1 MRYLIFCLLLSL
13 VSLELSAQNK
23 DSLKVNVYIRCSY
36 CENSYIRNELK
47 SVNYARDI
55 SDANVIVLGMNETTG
70 SGGEKYRFIFEGKN
84 EFKGMNDTLVFESAQ
99 DATTEEIRN
108 LYMRHLKLGLLPYFL
123 KTPLG
128 KKIEFEYPET
138 TSSQTTLPNDP
149 WKGWV
154 ISLSSHGSFNGEQSS
169 KSLNIYSNLRVY
181 KVTEGWKLT
190 MGASNNYSKNN
201 YAYDEYSY
209 EYVNRSYN
217 SYIQYVL
224 SMGEHW
230 SLGMFASAGSSTFNN
245 FNLNTSLKPALEYNV
260 FPYKKSFEK
269 QLRISYKIGAN
280 YVDYIDTTIFLK
292 TKELLQEHSL
302 SINFG
307 LVKKWGDIDLS
318 IYGSQYL
325 HDLELYD
332 LGSYINF
339 SIRIIKGLSVSL
351 AAGYSMIR
359 NQINLSKADVTQ
371 EELLLQQRQIKTN
384 YSYWGYLGLSYTI
397 GSRYNNIVNPR
408 FD

>member
-1 MRYLIFCLLLSL
+1 MKYLFFGLLVTLISF
-13 VSLELSAQNK
+13 ELLAQNK

-36 CENSYIRNELK
+36 CDNSYIRNELK

-55 SDANVIVLGMNETTG
+55 SDANVIVLGMSEQTG

-84 EFKGMNDTLVFESAQ
+84 EFKGMNDTLIFESAQ

-108 LYMRHLKLGLLPYFL
+108 LYMHHLKLGLLPYFL

-138 TSSQTTLPNDP
+138 TTTQTTLSTDP

-154 ISLSSHGSFNGEQSS
+154 ISLSTNGSFNGEQSS
-169 KSLNIYSNLRVY
+169 KSLNIYSNLRIY
-181 KVTEGWKLT
+181 KITDGWKLT
-190 MGASNNYSKNN
+190 MGASNNYSKSN
-201 YAYDEYSY
+201 YSYDEYTY

-224 SMGEHW
+224 SMSDHW
-230 SLGMFASAGSSTFNN
+230 SFGMFTSAGSSTFNN

-260 FPYKKSFEK
+260 FPYKMSFEK

-292 TKELLQEHSL
+292 TKEILPEQDL

-307 LVKKWGDIDLS
+307 LVKKWGDIDIS

-325 HDLELYD
+325 HDLELYE

-339 SIRIIKGLSVSL
+339 SVRIIKGLSVGL

-359 NQINLSKADVTQ
+359 NQINLSKSDVTQ
-371 EELLLQQRQIKTN
+371 EELLLRQRQIKTD

-397 GSRYNNIVNPR
+397 GSKFNNIVNPR